1 MHTELPSIGTIDTAS
16 LPGLTSVGDAL
27 KRMKMDGFCHVEAD
41 DFILTKEERTS
52 FMAVRRHFEALP
64 LDTYDKA
71 ANRYRQLTRYVLLP
85 FAGLLVPRPY
95 KAITYKQDVGF
106 NQEAM
111 GVTRQFQAVPDSI
124 CRSDF
129 LRALIMHDFANSPLD
144 DEMLAGP
151 IEVGVHFI
159 RLKATPDRPGV
170 AVPNRL
176 HKDGEPV
183 TWIHL
188 MNRKGVVGG
197 ENIITNNSQK
207 KVLCETTLNA
217 PLDSIG
223 IVDDMVWHMVKP
235 VRVAEPAKVGIR
247 DVILVDFTPLVAAPS
262 EPLTG
267 VVTLTL
273 SFLRG
278 PGSGDFR

>member
-1 MHTELPSIGTIDTAS
+1 MHIKLSNIGSMNSAFLPELISD
-16 LPGLTSVGDAL
+16 GDAL
-27 KRMKMDGFCHVEAD
+27 KRMKTDGYCHVEAD
-41 DFILTKEERTS
+41 DFMLTDEQWVS
-52 FMAVRRHFEALP
+52 FKSVQLHFEALP

-85 FAGLLVPRPY
+85 YAGLLVPRPY

-111 GVTRQFQAVPDSI
+111 GIVRQFEAVPESI
-124 CRSDF
+124 CESDF

-144 DEMLAGP
+144 DETLAGP

-159 RLKATPDRPGV
+159 RLKATPNRPGV

-188 MNRKGVVGG
+188 MNRKGVTGG
-197 ENIITNNSQK
+197 ENTITDNSQK
-207 KVLCETTLNA
+207 QVLCEATLNA

-235 VRVAEPAKVGIR
+235 VQVVESATVGVR
-247 DVILVDFTPLVAAPS
+247 DVILVDFTPMVAAPS
-262 EPLTG
+262 EPPTK
-267 VVTLTL
+267 
-273 SFLRG
+273 
-278 PGSGDFR
+278 PQE

>member
-1 MHTELPSIGTIDTAS
+1 MHTQLSSFCTMSTVCR
-16 LPGLTSVGDAL
+16 PGLTSVGDA
-27 KRMKMDGFCHVEAD
+27 REQMKNDGFCYVDAK
-41 DFILTKEERTS
+41 DFVLTPEQESS
-52 FMAVRRHFEALP
+52 FIAVQQHFEALP

-95 KAITYKQDVGF
+95 KAITYKQEVGF

-111 GVTRQFQAVPDSI
+111 GVARQFEAVPDNI
-124 CRSDF
+124 CGSDF

-159 RLKATPDRPGV
+159 RMKATPDRPGV

-188 MNRKGVVGG
+188 MNRKGVTGG
-197 ENIITNNSQK
+197 ENIITDNSQM
-207 KVLCETTLNA
+207 KVLCETTLNS

-223 IVDDMVWHMVKP
+223 IVDEMVWHMVKP
-235 VRVAEPAKVGIR
+235 VQVAEPAKVGVR
-247 DVILVDFTPLVAAPS
+247 DVILIDFTPLVSAPS
-262 EPLTG
+262 APLTK
-267 VVTLTL
+267 
-273 SFLRG
+273 
-278 PGSGDFR
+278 PQ

>member
-1 MHTELPSIGTIDTAS
+1 MHTELTSIDAMNTAA
-16 LPGLTSVGDAL
+16 LPGLTSVGGAL
-27 KRMKMDGFCHVEAD
+27 KRMAADGFCHVKAD
-41 DFILTKEERTS
+41 DFVLTEEQRAS
-52 FMAVRRHFEALP
+52 FMAVRRHFETLP
-64 LDTYDKA
+64 RDTYDKA

-95 KAITYKQDVGF
+95 EAITYKQDVGF

-111 GVTRQFQAVPDSI
+111 GVARQFEAVPDGI
-124 CRSDF
+124 CQSDF

-188 MNRKGVVGG
+188 MNRKGVAGG
-197 ENIITNNSQK
+197 ENVITDNSQE
-207 KVLCETTLNA
+207 KVLCETTLNT

-235 VRVAEPAKVGIR
+235 VRVAEPAQVGVR
-247 DVILVDFTPLVAAPS
+247 DVILVDFTPMVAAPS
-262 EPLTG
+262 DPLTK
-267 VVTLTL
+267 
-273 SFLRG
+273 
-278 PGSGDFR
+278 PQ